1 MGDTIKVYLKPAFLI
16 CAIVLGTAGGFMS
29 FAMKKLNVVIQKEP
43 CPLRKSFDHLD
54 ENGLAQFSIL
64 AKHKIENTDIE
75 EALGTEDYIQW
86 IIEDSEAPHGS
97 SVRRL
102 MLFIT
107 YYDLPDQVPHV
118 PEECYTGGGF
128 QKLTSESVSF
138 EINEGGLGEVEGRY
152 LVFGRQGSGHWLK
165 RDKFPVLY
173 LFRVNDEY
181 ANSRGEARAILNK
194 NIFYKFSYFCKIELV
209 FNQGFMAPSKEDAV
223 AASTKVLRVI
233 LPILEKEH
241 WPVWKKD

>member
-1 MGDTIKVYLKPAFLI
+1 MGDTIRIYLKPAFLI
-16 CAIVLGTAGGFMS
+16 CVVVLGIAGGGMS
-29 FAMKKLNVVIQKEP
+29 FAMKKLDLAIQKKP
-43 CPLRKSFDHLD
+43 CPLRKSFDLLD
-54 ENGLAQFSIL
+54 QNGLGPFRIL
-64 AKHKIENTDIE
+64 AKKRIENKDVE

-86 IIEDSEAPHGS
+86 VVQDSEASVDG
-97 SVRRL
+97 SVRRF

-128 QKLTSESVSF
+128 RKLTSDSVTF
-138 EINEGGLGEVEGRY
+138 EIDRPGLDTVKGRY

-181 ANSRGEARAILNK
+181 VNSRGEARAILNK

-209 FNQGFMAPSKEDAV
+209 FNQGFTAPSKENAV
-223 AASTKVLRVI
+223 VASTKILRVI

-241 WPVWKKD
+241 WPIWKKD

>member
-1 MGDTIKVYLKPAFLI
+1 MGDTIKVYLKPGFLI
-16 CAIVLGTAGGFMS
+16 CAIVLGTAGGGMPYL
-29 FAMKKLNVVIQKEP
+29 MKEFNLVMQKEP

-54 ENGLAQFSIL
+54 ENGFGPFRVLSRR
-64 AKHKIENTDIE
+64 KIENREIE

-86 IIEDSEAPHGS
+86 IIEDSEAPPGS
-97 SVRRL
+97 PVHRL

-118 PEECYTGGGF
+118 PEECYTGSGY
-128 QKLTSESVSF
+128 QKLTSQSVNF
-138 EINEGGLGEVEGRY
+138 EINEAGLDIVKGRY
-152 LVFGRQGSGHWLK
+152 LVFGRQGSEHWLK

-173 LFRVNDEY
+173 LFRVNNEY
-181 ANSRGEARAILNK
+181 ANNRGQARVILNK
-194 NIFYKFSYFCKIELV
+194 NISYKFSYFCKIELV
-209 FNQGFMAPSKEDAV
+209 FNQGFMAPRKEDAV